1 MILRKKHRKITLTD
15 EKKYLL
21 RLLTIEKTK
30 TEKNQPCGRS
40 EFDDSFLFETD
51 VIETELV
58 SLFVSI

>member
-1 MILRKKHRKITLTD
+1 MILRKKHRKITLTH

-21 RLLTIEKTK
+21 RLLTEKK

-40 EFDDSFLFETD
+40 EFDDSFLFETG
-51 VIETELV
+51 VIEAELV

>member
-1 MILRKKHRKITLTD
+1 MILRKKHRKITLTH
-15 EKKYLL
+15 EKIIFLGSW
-21 RLLTIEKTK
+21 RLKKK
-30 TEKNQPCGRS
+30 TETNQPCGRT

>member
-1 MILRKKHRKITLTD
+1 MILRKKHRKITLTH

-21 RLLTIEKTK
+21 RLLTIEKK
-30 TEKNQPCGRS
+30 LKKNQPCGRS
-40 EFDDSFLFETD
+40 EFDDSFLFETG

>member
-21 RLLTIEKTK
+21 RLLTIEKK
-30 TEKNQPCGRS
+30 TEKNQPRGRS
-40 EFDDSFLFETD
+40 EFDDSFLFETG

>member
-1 MILRKKHRKITLTD
+1 MILITLTD

-21 RLLTIEKTK
+21 RLLTIEKK

-40 EFDDSFLFETD
+40 EFDDSFLFETG

>member
-21 RLLTIEKTK
+21 RLLTIEKK

-40 EFDDSFLFETD
+40 EFDDSFLFETG
-51 VIETELV
+51 VIETKLV

>member
-21 RLLTIEKTK
+21 RLLTIEKK
-30 TEKNQPCGRS
+30 TEKNQPRGRS